1 MPSLF
6 LIIGVVFLAIFTQSL
21 AGFGL
26 ALIAMPLLVEGIGI
40 ELAAPLIALVGATAE
55 LVILLRYRAALNLRA
70 VGPLSLAS
78 LVGIPLGVYGLRQVD
93 SNVVP
98 VVLGVIILGYAL
110 YALVAPR
117 LPEIRHAGW
126 AYGFGFVA
134 GVLSGAYNTSGPP
147 VVIYGN
153 CRQWLPAEFKCN
165 LQGFFLLNSAAVI
178 LTHAVSGHFTRPV
191 WQAYLLALPAI
202 GLGLVAGFALDKKV
216 EPAVFRKMVLVLLI
230 VLGVRLIL

>member
-1 MPSLF
+1 MPPFL
-6 LIIGVVFLAIFTQSL
+6 LIIAVVFLAIFTQSV

-26 ALIAMPLLVEGIGI
+26 ALIAMPLLVEGVGI

-55 LVILLRYRAALNLRA
+55 GVILFRYRTALNWRA

-78 LVGIPLGVYGLRQVD
+78 LVGIPLGVYGLRYVD
-93 SNVVP
+93 SAVIP
-98 VVLGVIILGYAL
+98 VVLGVIILGYAV
-110 YALVAPR
+110 YALLALR
-117 LPEIRHAGW
+117 LPAVQHQGW

-134 GVLSGAYNTSGPP
+134 GILSGAYNTSGPP

-178 LTHAVSGHFTRPV
+178 LTHALSGNFTRPV
-191 WQAYLLALPAI
+191 WTAYGVALPAI
-202 GLGLVAGFALDKKV
+202 GLGLVMGFALDKWI
-216 EPAVFRKMVLVLLI
+216 EPAMFRKVVLLLLV
-230 VLGVRLIL
+230 VLGIRLVF

>member
-1 MPSLF
+1 MPSLL
-6 LIIGVVFLAIFTQSL
+6 LIATVVFLAIFTQSM

-26 ALIAMPLLVEGIGI
+26 ALVAMPLLVEGVGI

-55 LVILLRYRAALNLRA
+55 LIILLRYRSALNLRA

-78 LVGIPLGVYGLRQVD
+78 LLGIPLGVYGLRQID
-93 SNVVP
+93 SQIIP
-98 VVLGVIILGYAL
+98 IVLGIIILGYAL
-110 YALVAPR
+110 YALLAPR
-117 LPEIRHAGW
+117 LPTIQHQGW

-178 LTHAVSGHFTRPV
+178 LTHALSGHFTRPV

-202 GLGLVAGFALDKKV
+202 GLGLVAGFALDKKI
-216 EPAVFRKMVLVLLI
+216 EPALFRKMVLILLL